1 MYTELA
7 PRWLQFHAASTI
19 PALKYTT
26 SVAIQKTRYKKPVT
40 HVEPRASA
48 VRERRI
54 ALYKRSSKKPN
65 RPDLCCRFALQ
76 ATNTLVLWA
85 ALTSRYKLAKLLW
98 KRTEEPMA
106 VALVVSMIL
115 HRLGTDWCKKDL
127 DMRHPAKETAA

>member
-7 PRWLQFHAASTI
+7 PRRLQFHVAPAM

-26 SVAIQKTRYKKPVT
+26 LVALQKMRYKKPVT
-40 HVEPRASA
+40 RVEPHASA

-54 ALYKRSSKKPN
+54 ALYQRSSN
-65 RPDLCCRFALQ
+65 RPDSCCCFAPQ

-127 DMRHPAKETAA
+127 DMRHLAKETAA